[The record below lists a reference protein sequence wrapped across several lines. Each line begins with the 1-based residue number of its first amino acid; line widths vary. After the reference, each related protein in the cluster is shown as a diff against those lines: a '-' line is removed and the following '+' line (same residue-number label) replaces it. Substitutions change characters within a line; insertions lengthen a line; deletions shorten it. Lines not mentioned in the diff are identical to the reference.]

1 MDLSPAY
8 FSKLFKSVEGVN
20 YIDYLTQVRMDRAK
34 ELLKNTDKPI
44 NAIALETGYV
54 NEKYFRKLFKKMV
67 GIKPS
72 EYRKLN

>member
-1 MDLSPAY
+1 
-8 FSKLFKSVEGVN
+8 
-20 YIDYLTQVRMDRAK
+20 MDRAK